1 MPKYRHNL
9 PQISGGMFISD
20 GGMETTFIFHQ
31 GIELPEFASFV
42 LLNTEAG
49 IQTLKNYYNDYA
61 AIAQRHGVGFIL
73 DTPTWRANR
82 DWGSKLGFSEQDLV
96 QVNQRAVQFLL
107 DMRDSIATDATRV
120 VINGVIGP
128 QADGYVPSNIMSI
141 EEATAYHLP
150 QIKTF
155 AQTEA
160 DMVTAYTLN
169 YVEEA
174 IGVALAAQSCNMP
187 VAISFTVETD
197 GKLPTGDTF
206 KQAIERTDEV
216 TGSYPAYYMINCAHP
231 LHFQQSLS
239 PDGNWLSRI
248 RGIKANASQ
257 KSHAELNEA
266 TQLDDGNPVELGS
279 YYRTLKNQFNH
290 LSVLGGCC
298 GTDHRHIE
306 EICKS
311 VLLN

>member
-20 GGMETTFIFHQ
+20 GGMETTFIFHH
-31 GIELPEFASFV
+31 GIELPEFAVFV
-42 LLNTEAG
+42 LLQNEAG
-49 IQTLKNYYNDYA
+49 IKTLKRYYGDYA
-61 AIAQRHGVGFIL
+61 AIAQRYQVGFVL

-82 DWGSKLGFSEQDLV
+82 DWGSKLGFSEQDLA
-96 QVNQRAVQFLL
+96 QVNQGAVELLL
-107 DMRDSIATDATRV
+107 DIRDSIETDATRV
-120 VINGVIGP
+120 VINGAIGP
-128 QADGYVPSNIMSI
+128 QADGYVPSKIMTI
-141 EEATAYHLP
+141 EEATTYHFP

-174 IGVALAAQSCNMP
+174 TGVALAAQSCNMP

-197 GKLPTGDTF
+197 GKLPTGDTV
-206 KQAIERTDEV
+206 KQAIEQTDEA
-216 TGSYPAYYMINCAHP
+216 TGNYPAYYMINCAHP
-231 LHFQQSLS
+231 LHFQQSLAA
-239 PDGNWLSRI
+239 DGNWVSRI

-266 TQLDDGNPVELGS
+266 TELDAGNPLELGT

-311 VLLN
+311 ALLN